1 MTLTRNS
8 YGIDRDYLRANMHS
22 TPKQRLAWLAA
33 ATQFVAMPK
42 KRLSHGLNRHLEKH
56 RR

>member
-8 YGIDRDYLRANMHS
+8 YGIDRDYLRANMRS

-42 KRLSHGLNRHLEKH
+42 KRLSRGAQAHGEKPH
-56 RR
+56 R